1 MRKLRSIQPGPISHY
16 IITGH
21 EVRRLVERSLQFDEL
36 RGKRLLVCGR
46 VAFSYVQ
53 RLQEDDS

>member
-1 MRKLRSIQPGPISHY
+1 MRKVRSIQPGPINQY
-16 IITGH
+16 IITGR
-21 EVRRLVERSLQFDEL
+21 EVRRSVERSLQFGEL
-36 RGKRLLVCGR
+36 RGKRLLICGR